1 MDSHIHHPQPAVQAH
16 NTGFSTDFST
26 NVNDQLRNWKD
37 PEACQQAPP
46 PFDSIQEPSSN
57 TKAKTFT
64 AQQKRRLLFWSLVA
78 VAIAAFFAL
87 ALFAIV
93 HWSKCQGKMASPATS
108 SQNEVDGADIV
119 INIGTGEETKVS
131 STSTPLGSTSTAT
144 ATVTLTEDTSSSK
157 AGSAT
162 VSVTLTASPSLPTM
176 PSRKETMATTSTT
189 SSAIDV
195 EDSEA
200 SKAMAERLSSIES
213 KNSAEGAAAK
223 TVPLVT
229 DTITQRDPS
238 VTILSP
244 SPLCSMIDAGGAAY
258 TGVEC
263 LKRKT

>member
-1 MDSHIHHPQPAVQAH
+1 MDSHIHHPQPTVQAH

-46 PFDSIQEPSSN
+46 PFDSIQEPSSHM
-57 TKAKTFT
+57 KAKTFT
-64 AQQKRRLLFWSLVA
+64 AQKKRRLLFWSLVG

-93 HWSKCQGKMASPATS
+93 HWSKCHGKMAGPATS
-108 SQNEVDGADIV
+108 PQNEVDGADIV

-131 STSTPLGSTSTAT
+131 STSIPHESTSTAT
-144 ATVTLTEDTSSSK
+144 ATVTLTEDSSSSK

-176 PSRKETMATTSTT
+176 PSRKETIATTSS
-189 SSAIDV
+189 SSANDV
-195 EDSEA
+195 EESEA
-200 SKAMAERLSSIES
+200 SRAMAERLSSIES

-223 TVPLVT
+223 TIPLIT
-229 DTITQRDPS
+229 DTITQREPS
-238 VTILSP
+238 VTTLSP
-244 SPLCSMIDAGGAAY
+244 SPLCWMTDEHGAAY
-258 TGVEC
+258 TGIEC
-263 LKRKT
+263 